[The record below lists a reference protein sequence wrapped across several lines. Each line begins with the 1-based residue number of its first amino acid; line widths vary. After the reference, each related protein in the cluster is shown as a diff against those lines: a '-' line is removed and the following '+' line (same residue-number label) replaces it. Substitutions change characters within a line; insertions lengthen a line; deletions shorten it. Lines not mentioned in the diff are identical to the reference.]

1 MSTWFSAAA
10 VAPSLARDWHLA
22 PAELGLLTVAVQ
34 VGFVV
39 GALTASLSGVVDVL
53 PTRWVL
59 VGSALAAAGLNA
71 GLIAS
76 GGDLRFSVVLR
87 FGLGF
92 SLAGVYPTGMKLLSG
107 WFQAGRGMAIG
118 TLVGALTLGS
128 ALPHFLAGIGLL
140 GELPWQAV
148 IAATSGGAVLS
159 ALVAAAWV
167 RPGPFASPSARI
179 DVGWAL
185 RSLADPAVRLA
196 NLGYF
201 GHMWEPYAMR
211 TWVPAFLFA
220 SFSVALG
227 PNEASVARS
236 ASLAAAAAIGVGALG
251 SVMAGL
257 AADRGGQR
265 STPAVGPG
273 GRRLVGAFMVL
284 AFGPATGVIAML
296 RLRLLPEAFKLAAGR
311 R

>member
-1 MSTWFSAAA
+1 MAAAVQEQGHPAISVSVVRLGNRRSDGSPRILAQVGLIQVGAMSTWFSAAA
-10 VAPSLARDWHLA
+10 VAPSLARDWHLL

-34 VGFVV
+34 LGFVV

-159 ALVAAAWV
+159 ALVAAAPW
-167 RPGPFASPSARI
+167 P
-179 DVGWAL
+179 L
-185 RSLADPAVRLA
+185 C
-196 NLGYF
+196 
-201 GHMWEPYAMR
+201 
-211 TWVPAFLFA
+211 
-220 SFSVALG
+220 
-227 PNEASVARS
+227 
-236 ASLAAAAAIGVGALG
+236 
-251 SVMAGL
+251 
-257 AADRGGQR
+257 
-265 STPAVGPG
+265 
-273 GRRLVGAFMVL
+273 
-284 AFGPATGVIAML
+284 
-296 RLRLLPEAFKLAAGR
+296 
-311 R
+311 